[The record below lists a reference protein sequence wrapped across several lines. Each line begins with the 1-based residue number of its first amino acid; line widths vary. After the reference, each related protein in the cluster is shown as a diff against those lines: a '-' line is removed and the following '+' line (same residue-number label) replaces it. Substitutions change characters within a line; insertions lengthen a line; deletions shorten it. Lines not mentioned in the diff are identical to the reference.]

1 LAFTA
6 VERMHVNAM
15 AGSQDTG
22 VAGAHAIGVTLALS
36 NGVPEG
42 IAAIQQGMVSLD
54 STMAAGA
61 VRLEVLIK
69 LAEALHTLGSPGV
82 VPAAARTAASLPEP
96 SPTME
101 ARPALTAGELSSAAF
116 SQPARDALRPP
127 TAIQSEVASQS
138 PRSTAVP
145 EQAHLV
151 PDISSMPSLASA
163 GTDTQQEDRPT
174 APTMPAGRVSVV
186 QASPVRPR
194 NAATNEDA
202 AAPVD
207 QLPGMSADLTAT
219 SLNAVQNTAFASA
232 VLAPAMVAPTAIAPT
247 SITPTSITPTSIA
260 PMTVAPPTARAKDVP
275 GDRSTLPFEMMIAA
289 ARSQELLMTGPSA
302 PPTALPTS
310 QIASG
315 SPLITPR
322 TEAPTDQAMPTDQQ
336 RPPSM
341 SRQSPDTAA
350 EPRQGTLILDGT
362 QLGRWIMDRIARQ
375 ASRPVAG
382 TTGIDPRISPTFPG
396 APASV

>member
-6 VERMHVNAM
+6 LERMHVSAM

-22 VAGAHAIGVTLALS
+22 VSGAPAIGVTLALS

-42 IAAIQQGMVSLD
+42 IAAIQQDMVSLD
-54 STMAAGA
+54 SIMAAGA

-69 LAEALHTLGSPGV
+69 LAEGLHTLGSPGV
-82 VPAAARTAASLPEP
+82 VPVAARTAASLPET
-96 SPTME
+96 SPTMD
-101 ARPALTAGELSSAAF
+101 ARPALMAGELSSAAY
-116 SQPARDALRPP
+116 SKPARDVLRPP
-127 TAIQSEVASQS
+127 TAIQPDVALQS

-145 EQAHLV
+145 EQANLV
-151 PDISSMPSLASA
+151 PDISLTPSLALA
-163 GTDTQQEDRPT
+163 GADTQRDHRPT
-174 APTMPAGRVSVV
+174 APAMPASRVSVV

-194 NAATNEDA
+194 NATTNEDP
-202 AAPVD
+202 AAPAD
-207 QLPGMSADLTAT
+207 QIPATNAHLTAT
-219 SLNAVQNTAFASA
+219 LLDAAQSTALASA
-232 VLAPAMVAPTAIAPT
+232 ILVLATVAPTTIAPT
-247 SITPTSITPTSIA
+247 TNA
-260 PMTVAPPTARAKDVP
+260 PMTVAPPPTARGKNAP
-275 GDRSTLPFEMMIAA
+275 GGGSTLPFETMIAA
-289 ARSQELLMTGPSA
+289 ARSQESLASGPSA
-302 PPTALPTS
+302 PPTAPPTS
-310 QIASG
+310 QMSSG
-315 SPLITPR
+315 SSQV
-322 TEAPTDQAMPTDQQ
+322 APPIEVPKDQVMPIDQQ

-341 SRQSPDTAA
+341 SRQSQNAAA